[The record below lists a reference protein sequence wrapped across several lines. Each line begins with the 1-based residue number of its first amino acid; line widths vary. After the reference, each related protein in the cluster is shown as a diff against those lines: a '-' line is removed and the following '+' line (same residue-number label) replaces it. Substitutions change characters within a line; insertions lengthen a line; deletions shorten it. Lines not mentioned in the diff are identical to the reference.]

1 MANDR
6 DSTGNLLR
14 VAFLVC
20 LMCGIVVSATAV
32 TLRPLQEEN
41 RVQFRHVT
49 ILRAAGIYQP
59 GMDVHAAF
67 ERIERR
73 FIELE
78 SGEPVEMPADYDP
91 LRAARDPAASRPLE
105 VDPAGIRRL
114 PDVGEI
120 WLVRNDEIRSPCRC
134 SASARRWRSPPDGPH
149 ADHGLAVIFVLAASN
164 RDQHDPQSHAGQHP
178 HHRPDDDH
186 RLAGD
191 PRGPVPAGV
200 RLRHQPPAV
209 GVRRADHHQL
219 HRAGPGRGLRL
230 EQPAVGPSVL
240 DGIGNGLG
248 YSWCCCSWRSC
259 RELFGSGTLFGM
271 EILPLVTEGGW
282 YVPNGLMLLPPSPSS
297 SSA

>member
-49 ILRAAGIYQP
+49 ILRAAGMYQP
-59 GMDVHAAF
+59 GMNVHAAF

-120 WLVRNDEIRSPCRC
+120 WLVRDDDGEIRRVVLPVHGLGLWGTMYGFL
-134 SASARRWRSPPDGPH
+134 ALEPDLNTVSGITFY
-149 ADHGLAVIFVLAASN
+149 DHGETPGLGGQIESPRWQRNWEGKALFDGAGNVAIRVIKGRV
-164 RDQHDPQSHAGQHP
+164 DPAD
-178 HHRPDDDH
+178 PDFRHTVDGISGAT
-186 RLAGD
+186 LTT
-191 PRGPVPAGV
+191 RGVDKLVRFWVGEEGYGPTLE
-200 RLRHQPPAV
+200 RLR
-209 GVRRADHHQL
+209 RRL
-219 HRAGPGRGLRL
+219 
-230 EQPAVGPSVL
+230 
-240 DGIGNGLG
+240 
-248 YSWCCCSWRSC
+248 
-259 RELFGSGTLFGM
+259 
-271 EILPLVTEGGW
+271 
-282 YVPNGLMLLPPSPSS
+282 
-297 SSA
+297 